1 MECDCCKPRPGLLL
15 RAAQELNVA
24 LPRSFVV
31 GDRAHDIATGVNAGV
46 RGVLVRTGYGR
57 AHEAEAASSAAVVT
71 DNLRRPSRILRHQ
84 R

>member
-1 MECDCCKPRPGLLL
+1 M
-15 RAAQELNVA
+15 A

-57 AHEAEAASSAAVVT
+57 AHEAEAARRPRPSPTIS
-71 DNLRRPSRILRHQ
+71 RRPSRILRHQ